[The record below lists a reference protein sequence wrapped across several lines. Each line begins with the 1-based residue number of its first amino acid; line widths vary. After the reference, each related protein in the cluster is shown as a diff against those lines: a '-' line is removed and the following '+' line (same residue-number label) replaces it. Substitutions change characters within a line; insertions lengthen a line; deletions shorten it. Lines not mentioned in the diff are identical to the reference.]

1 MLQLRSDSPAT
12 TRAIAAAL
20 AALARRG
27 DVIVLAGEMGAGKTA
42 FAQGFGA
49 ALGVTDHMTS
59 PTYNLVH
66 SHPAG
71 PGGKLTVHHA
81 DLYRLSTQHEVA
93 DLAFAELVESD
104 GILLVEWGDVV
115 AGSLGDHLLVRL
127 AAIEPVDGE
136 ADGADH
142 ADDADDA
149 DDQVRLI
156 TVSAVGRDWAPRWE
170 RVEHAVEAWR
180 C

>member
-1 MLQLRSDSPAT
+1 MLQLHSDSLAT
-12 TRAIAAAL
+12 THAIAAAL
-20 AALARRG
+20 AGLVRAG

-71 PGGKLTVHHA
+71 RLTLHHA
-81 DLYRLSTQHEVA
+81 DLYRLTTQHEVA
-93 DLAFAELVESD
+93 DLALAELAEAD
-104 GILLVEWGDVV
+104 GVLLVEWGDV
-115 AGSLGDHLLVRL
+115 LGGALGEHLLVRL
-127 AAIEPVDGE
+127 DAVD
-136 ADGADH
+136 
-142 ADDADDA
+142 DDEDA
-149 DDQVRLI
+149 RELVL
-156 TVSAVGRDWAPRWE
+156 SALGRAWATRWDE
-170 RVEHAVEAWR
+170 LCRAVEAWT

>member
-12 TRAIAAAL
+12 THAIAAAVASL
-20 AALARRG
+20 VRTG

-71 PGGKLTVHHA
+71 KLTLHHA

-93 DLAFAELVESD
+93 DLAFAELAESD
-104 GILLVEWGDVV
+104 GVLLVEWGDVIG
-115 AGSLGDHLLVRL
+115 AAIGDHLLIRL
-127 AAIEPVDGE
+127 ERDDDTTDTTDTAEPAGLDPDVVVT
-136 ADGADH
+136 
-142 ADDADDA
+142 DDAP
-149 DDQVRLI
+149 RLV
-156 TVSAVGRDWAPRWE
+156 TVTAMGRDWATRWD
-170 RVEHAVEAWR
+170 RLTRALEAWS